1 MEKKAENQF
10 LVSLEGL
17 HLSED
22 QKKRI
27 NAGIQEIVMKE
38 LAHMDAL
45 KEYGVGKKK
54 GPFDVG
60 GLNPFI
66 WGIWWDDVRNRIILN
81 GNGF

>member
-1 MEKKAENQF
+1 MEKKVENQF

-27 NAGIQEIVMKE
+27 NEGIQEIVMKE

-54 GPFDVG
+54 GPFDFG
-60 GLNPFI
+60 GLHPFI
-66 WGIWWDDVRNRIILN
+66 WGIWWDDARNRIIQI